1 MRLRARWSIAPLLA
15 APAGAWA
22 LGLGQIELQSA
33 LNQPLRAE
41 IQLSATADELQGLRV
56 TLADADM
63 FARRGIDRPAFLNSL
78 EFRVVTGRDGRS
90 VVQVTSRES
99 IPEPFLT
106 LLVEA
111 TGPRGR
117 NVREYTVLLDPPVL
131 LPGGAPAPAIQP
143 AETRPSASS
152 TPINRPA

>member
-63 FARRGIDRPAFLNSL
+63 FARRGIDRPAF
-78 EFRVVTGRDGRS
+78 
-90 VVQVTSRES
+90 
-99 IPEPFLT
+99 
-106 LLVEA
+106 
-111 TGPRGR
+111 
-117 NVREYTVLLDPPVL
+117 
-131 LPGGAPAPAIQP
+131 
-143 AETRPSASS
+143 ASS
-152 TPINRPA
+152 RAVTAAASSKSHRASRSPSRS